1 MWTKTKSLFLSRILT
16 VVMTAMIILITFFIP
31 SIAEWYQDIS
41 VGEGL
46 LGNKIVIPM
55 CTSIYICEFF
65 ALIAMRSL
73 YVLLKNINKNEVFV
87 KKNTACLRRISWMFM
102 LASVSLLI
110 FGLWRYIFLF
120 AAFLSF
126 MFGLVMRVLKNVF
139 EKAVEIKSENDF
151 TI

>member
-16 VVMTAMIILITFFIP
+16 VVMTAMIILITFFVP

-73 YVLLKNINKNEVFV
+73 YVLLENINKNEVFV
-87 KKNTACLRRISWMFM
+87 EKNTACLRRI
-102 LASVSLLI
+102 
-110 FGLWRYIFLF
+110 
-120 AAFLSF
+120 
-126 MFGLVMRVLKNVF
+126 
-139 EKAVEIKSENDF
+139 
-151 TI
+151 

>member
-55 CTSIYICEFF
+55 CISIYICEFF
-65 ALIAMRSL
+65 DLIDIRSL
-73 YVLLKNINKNEVFV
+73 YV
-87 KKNTACLRRISWMFM
+87 
-102 LASVSLLI
+102 I
-110 FGLWRYIFLF
+110 F
-120 AAFLSF
+120 
-126 MFGLVMRVLKNVF
+126 
-139 EKAVEIKSENDF
+139 
-151 TI
+151 

>member
-55 CTSIYICEFF
+55 CISIYICEFF

-73 YVLLKNINKNEVFV
+73 YVLLENINSLSLNH
-87 KKNTACLRRISWMFM
+87 KKSP
-102 LASVSLLI
+102 
-110 FGLWRYIFLF
+110 
-120 AAFLSF
+120 
-126 MFGLVMRVLKNVF
+126 KH
-139 EKAVEIKSENDF
+139 
-151 TI
+151 